1 MSTWGTKY
9 VQSVYKTGS
18 QGEATKSG
26 WEPFFIKM
34 GTTFGSLSKVAVVK
48 LVNIGSVLTLEYVC

>member
-34 GTTFGSLSKVAVVK
+34 GPTFGSLSNVAVVK
-48 LVNIGSVLTLEYVC
+48 PVNIGIVLAME